1 MTDKK
6 YSLIIDTSTKESLI
20 GISNNSKVVDENI
33 WFSNNNESRT
43 LLPNLKKMIES
54 NNITIRNIKEINIVI
69 GPGGFSSLRIGMS
82 IAKG

>member
-43 LLPNLKKMIES
+43 LLPN
-54 NNITIRNIKEINIVI
+54 
-69 GPGGFSSLRIGMS
+69 
-82 IAKG
+82 